1 MGILLSRLADDFAD
15 ELHNSKFKYLKSCL
29 KYIKVKE
36 KLTTFKCLKFNKIY
50 KRYFNKDIVKWLA
63 NTYKFSDGIIN
74 KFCLT
79 LGKEVYPYE

>member
-36 KLTTFKCLKFNKIY
+36 KLTTFKCLKFT
-50 KRYFNKDIVKWLA
+50 KDISI
-63 NTYKFSDGIIN
+63 KFTKDISI
-74 KFCLT
+74 KT
-79 LGKEVYPYE
+79 